1 MTDKTKSRS
10 SRQPLNRFEAQG
22 GLGPLDLKEREV
34 RINSLPAVEEEVA
47 KESARFA
54 DLCQFF
60 EKRQMDIPP
69 EVVEQLNRA
78 ATLPMAE
85 RINVMKRLNQ
95 SLMERLHDVDPGTGI
110 RQ

>member
-1 MTDKTKSRS
+1 
-10 SRQPLNRFEAQG
+10 
-22 GLGPLDLKEREV
+22 V
-34 RINSLPAVEEEVA
+34 RINSLPAVEKEMA

-54 DLCQFF
+54 DLSQFF
-60 EKRQMDIPP
+60 EKKQIDIPP

-78 ATLPMAE
+78 ATLAVAE
-85 RINVMKRLNQ
+85 RINVMKRLNH